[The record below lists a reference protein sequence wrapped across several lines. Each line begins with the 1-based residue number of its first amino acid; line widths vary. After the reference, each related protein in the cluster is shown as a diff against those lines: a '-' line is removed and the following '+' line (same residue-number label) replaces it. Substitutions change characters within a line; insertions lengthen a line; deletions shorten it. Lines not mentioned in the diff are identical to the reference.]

1 MAEDCLFCKIAAKE
15 IPATV
20 VAEGEDWLAFRDINP
35 QAPTHILIVPRKHL
49 PSLNEMEE
57 GDRELVGQLLLAAKG
72 LAQAEGIADAGYRI
86 VINTNAG
93 AGQSVFHVH
102 VHLLGGRALRW
113 PPG

>member
-20 VAEGEDWLAFRDINP
+20 VAEGEDWLAFRDIHP
-35 QAPTHILIVPRKHL
+35 QAPTHILIIPRKHL
-49 PSLNEMEE
+49 PSLNEMED
-57 GDRELVGQLLLAAKG
+57 GDRERVGELFLAAKE
-72 LAQAEGIADAGYRI
+72 LAEAEGIADAGYRT